1 MSEATWTK
9 TIGRVAF
16 INCDPLFHDLGPQ
29 WNVLAAPPS
38 WLTGHVLRRDC
49 ILAPI
54 PAADYAKHADELVLL
69 PDIGIGSQGEVGSV
83 LLFGAVPLTSMKTI
97 ALPSDSATSV
107 ALLKHLISQQGLNMK
122 YIQTGPD
129 YDSMMSIADGA
140 LLIGDRALEAARE
153 VPEMVQLD
161 LGTAWMDSEQLPM
174 IFGVFVARRDTPV
187 ALLKEAHEALLD
199 NLVQFESDGNK
210 RSAVIEWSM
219 GKSDLSFERLDQY
232 YGEVFNRLNEHHLSG
247 LFRFLQAACGMG
259 STPEFAWT
267 SADVCLK
274 KPTVGS

>member
-1 MSEATWTK
+1 MNNATWTK

-16 INCDPLFHDLGPQ
+16 INCDPLFHDLDSE

-107 ALLKHLISQQGLNMK
+107 ALLKHLISQRGLDMK

-161 LGTAWMDSEQLPM
+161 LGMAWMESEQLPM

-187 ALLKEAHEALLD
+187 ALLKEAHGALLN
-199 NLVQFESDGNK
+199 NLIQFEKGDEK

-219 GKSDLSFERLDQY
+219 AKSDLSFERLDQY
-232 YGEVFNRLNEHHLSG
+232 YGEVFNRLNQHHLKG
-247 LFRFLQAACGMG
+247 LFRFLSQACNMA

-267 SADVCLK
+267 
-274 KPTVGS
+274 

>member
-1 MSEATWTK
+1 MQQLTWTN

-16 INCDPLFHDLGPQ
+16 INCDPLFHDLDPA

-83 LLFGAVPLTSMKTI
+83 LLFGAVPLQSMQTI

-107 ALLKHLISQQGLNMK
+107 ALLKHLIKQQGLSMN
-122 YIQTGPD
+122 YVTTGPD
-129 YDSMMSIADGA
+129 YDSMLALADGA

-153 VPEMVQLD
+153 FPEMVQMD
-161 LGTAWMDSEQLPM
+161 LGTAWMEQEGLPM
-174 IFGVFVARRDTPV
+174 IFGVFVARRDTDLADLKSAHG
-187 ALLKEAHEALLD
+187 ALLE
-199 NLVQFESDGNK
+199 NLVRFENGGKK
-210 RSAVIEWSM
+210 RDAVIKWSM
-219 GKSDLSFERLDQY
+219 EKSDLTHQRLDQY
-232 YGEVFNRLNEHHLSG
+232 YGEVFNRLNKHHLDG
-247 LFRFLQAACGMG
+247 LFRFLKQACGLT
-259 STPEFAWT
+259 SKPEFAWE
-267 SADVCLK
+267 
-274 KPTVGS
+274 